1 MRLRIT
7 PAPNCPAHSHSAE
20 CDLEKL
26 TTPAGRQ
33 QPAIPPL
40 TIRLQWHALAACTP
54 TNASGGAHRLVNG
67 ERMTTADKES
77 PMQTEQQRRRAFAAS
92 QWAYD
97 SAEPEPIDD
106 DDEQSSD
113 EDEEYWWP

>member
-1 MRLRIT
+1 
-7 PAPNCPAHSHSAE
+7 
-20 CDLEKL
+20 
-26 TTPAGRQ
+26 
-33 QPAIPPL
+33 
-40 TIRLQWHALAACTP
+40 
-54 TNASGGAHRLVNG
+54 
-67 ERMTTADKES
+67 
-77 PMQTEQQRRRAFAAS
+77 MQTEQQRRRAFAAS